1 VRRREADRLSLVR
14 DDVGVLIAGRGA
26 VDGEKAEAGGVAR
39 EAGGVAREARA
50 GDDERLRVGLV
61 FDLAEPGSAV
71 GVEEAE

>member
-39 EAGGVAREARA
+39 EARA